1 MVESMEEPESSEER
15 IEELYRQP
23 MLNAKP
29 QIWGTCG
36 ITPCETN
43 SLASIEALK
52 HTTSTAGDAQA
63 NAASEQPMQNSMR
76 AKVELGLLIFLWYAT
91 SVREIE
97 G

>member
-1 MVESMEEPESSEER
+1 MVVESMEEPESSEER

-23 MLNAKP
+23 MLNAEP
-29 QIWGTCG
+29 QVWGTCG
-36 ITPCETN
+36 ITPC
-43 SLASIEALK
+43 ASIEALK
-52 HTTSTAGDAQA
+52 QTTSTAGEAQA